1 MAETG
6 QFVLPGTELG
16 FAEEFIPG
24 EGTYEENDKIFASLM
39 GIVNVDSKE
48 RKIAVKPKA
57 GTIPILKNGDI
68 VVGSVVDVKQQL
80 AIVDIMRLKGVE
92 RALPGTIDGTIHI
105 SQVKDTYVAELTK
118 EFRPGDIVI
127 GKVVNAG
134 KISTQLTTNGKDLG
148 VIRAFCYNCNLPLSQ
163 TDSRLKCNTCGRI
176 EERRLSPEYGKG
188 LI

>member
-1 MAETG
+1 MVETG
-6 QFVLPGTELG
+6 KFVLPGTELG
-16 FAEEFIPG
+16 FAEEFIAG
-24 EGTYEENDKIFASLM
+24 EGTYEEEGKVYASLT
-39 GIVNVDSKE
+39 GIVEVDLKE
-48 RKIAVKPKA
+48 RKITVKPKA

-68 VVGSVVDVKQQL
+68 VVGSIVDVKQQL

-105 SQVKDTYVAELTK
+105 SQVKDSYVSDLSR
-118 EFRPGDIVI
+118 EFKAGDIVV

-134 KISTQLTTNGKDLG
+134 RISTQLTTNGKDLG
-148 VIRAFCYNCNLPLSQ
+148 VIRAFCYNCNLPLSRM
-163 TDSRLKCNTCGRI
+163 DSKLKCNTCGRM